1 MNRFQT
7 EVSTVVDCF
16 DRVSTFFKNVPG
28 LVDLYSTKFIVSNIP
43 PIDPRFQQHPFDE
56 TTYTSPRKKF
66 NYFFVFLL
74 HPESFRPLAGEL
86 EKNPPYHQR
95 LFEKPLQDTPPPRT
109 CGLLA
114 TRGQHRMS

>member
-28 LVDLYSTKFIVSNIP
+28 LVDLYSTKFTVSNIP

-56 TTYTSPRKKF
+56 MTYTSPRKKIQ
-66 NYFFVFLL
+66 FVF
-74 HPESFRPLAGEL
+74 SFVFISEIDKEIL
-86 EKNPPYHQR
+86 NI
-95 LFEKPLQDTPPPRT
+95 FW
-109 CGLLA
+109 
-114 TRGQHRMS
+114 TRRREQV